1 MSVFEVILV
10 RIFPAFSRIRTEYGK
25 IRSISPYSVQMWE
38 NGDQNYSEYG
48 HFLRSDLLLMPSI
61 IKVIK
66 LLLVMRA
73 RSAKLNGHFQQWGEW
88 KHETNTVWKMS
99 NYGVF
104 SGRSTGKY
112 EPEKTLYSYLD
123 TFHSVK
129 KYLTRWLYLIFI
141 KAYITAEINF
151 VEAWNTVSFEKIRF
165 KSTQVSISGNVEAP
179 QFQKLSVVSN
189 MVAHF

>member
-1 MSVFEVILV
+1 
-10 RIFPAFSRIRTEYGK
+10 
-25 IRSISPYSVQMWE
+25 
-38 NGDQNYSEYG
+38 
-48 HFLRSDLLLMPSI
+48 
-61 IKVIK
+61 
-66 LLLVMRA
+66 
-73 RSAKLNGHFQQWGEW
+73 
-88 KHETNTVWKMS
+88 MS

-104 SGRSTGKY
+104 SGRSTVKY